1 MAISSSTDVGVE
13 HRECGTSLPGSSLEG
28 GPDPISPPAE
38 AARESRSWLWYLAI
52 GGTAACISALT
63 PPAEPIKD
71 VILVG
76 GSLALVGA
84 FIVAFSTHFA
94 GRPAPWIVLACGQVA
109 FLIGNTTL
117 LIARVQGATLPFP
130 SFADL
135 FFLAAYP
142 CFAVAMVLFLR
153 EGKPLRNRGV
163 LIDAAIITIGA
174 GSLIWVVSV
183 VPLVHLTGVT
193 VTERVWSIAYP
204 AMDLLLLAVGVWI
217 LVDRGTHTP
226 SARMLIA
233 SFAGLLIGDIWYGRE
248 LLQGTFQPGGLIYGI
263 WIASFIS
270 MGAAV
275 LHPSA
280 RRPFPHR
287 ARDHGVPGRAQIL
300 FLMLG
305 ALLVP
310 ATAAIHMVSDPGL
323 DTDVVGLVALSSFV
337 FLLVWVRVNGIFQD
351 LDRARRL
358 LRARAEATAALA
370 AFDSV
375 DQAVPKVLEALS
387 QNLGWSFGEIWWL
400 DRSDGRLHFGGSWTA
415 PGARPLEP
423 LRSRS
428 SFSFAP
434 GEGLPGKV
442 LATRGPIWVPEL
454 SSGTS
459 FVRKEE
465 AAQAGLRSGF
475 GVPILMDDE
484 AIGVIDLFGS
494 KGGRAPGEDI
504 FDVASSVA
512 SQTGAFVRRVN
523 DAQANRR
530 LAAIVE
536 SSNDAVIGETLD
548 AVVTSWNLAAER
560 MYGWTA
566 EEMVGGPV
574 GRMVPADRVAELS
587 QIFEGLVSGRG
598 VKHLQTLRTRKDG
611 TQVAVSLT
619 VSPVRDER
627 GTIVGASSIA
637 RDISE
642 QKIAEEVIRRSVDRL
657 EGLVTIDRAILGARS
672 TSELANDALRRLRR
686 IANADRASL
695 LEFDVEGGVATYL
708 AVDPPGVEPDGGTA
722 VPLDQL
728 LPMPV
733 FQEERVRSFPDL
745 RAAGSRSAVGDGLV
759 EQGLRSTATASLVTE
774 EGVIGVVALSWS
786 QVGGSSLMDTDV
798 LRETA
803 DQLAIAIRQARL
815 ADAAAQHAIELEETV
830 ERLRQLDE
838 QRQRLFSRL
847 VDAQEEERRRIAA
860 DIHDDPVQSMTAV
873 LLRLGTLR
881 LDHPELDGDGQ
892 LAEVMDTVGHAIEDL
907 RGLMFD
913 LRPYVLDRDGLVAA
927 LDLFLSTRVA
937 PYVEA
942 TCELVDRLPSE
953 PPQAIRVAL
962 FRIAQEALTNVRKH
976 AGGTRIDV
984 VVEQRDQGYA
994 LSVSDDGSGF
1004 DRAAMPDSPEGHFGL
1019 TSMRERADS
1028 AGGWCRIE
1036 SVEGRGTTVVAWV
1049 PEGRP
1054 A

>member
-1 MAISSSTDVGVE
+1 MAIWSPTDVGVD
-13 HRECGTSLPGSSLEG
+13 HRERGTSPPASSLER
-28 GPDPISPPAE
+28 DPVRRPIE
-38 AARESRSWLWYLAI
+38 AATQSRSWFWYLAI
-52 GGTAACISALT
+52 GEAVACISALT
-63 PPAEPIKD
+63 PPAQPIKD
-71 VILVG
+71 FILVG

-84 FIVAFSTHFA
+84 FIVAFGSRFA
-94 GRPAPWIVLACGQVA
+94 GRPAPWIVLACGQAA
-109 FLIGNTTL
+109 FLIGNTIS

-153 EGKPLRNRGV
+153 DRRPVRDRGV
-163 LIDAAIITIGA
+163 LIDAAIITVGG

-183 VPLVHLTGVT
+183 VPLVHLTGVS
-193 VTERVWSIAYP
+193 VMERVWSIAYP
-204 AMDLLLLAVGVWI
+204 AMDLLLLAVGIWI
-217 LVDRGTHTP
+217 LVDRGTRTP

-248 LLQGTFQPGGLIYGI
+248 LLQGTFQPGGPIDAI

-270 MGAAV
+270 VGAAV

-280 RRPFPHR
+280 RRPFPYR
-287 ARDHGVPGRAQIL
+287 GRDHSVPGRAQIL

-310 ATAAIHMVSDPGL
+310 ATAAIHMVADPGL
-323 DTDVVGLVALSSFV
+323 DIDVVGLVVLSGMV
-337 FLLVWVRVNGIFQD
+337 FLLVSMRVNGIFHD

-370 AFDSV
+370 GSDSV
-375 DQAVPKVLEALS
+375 DQAVPKILEALS
-387 QNLGWSFGEIWWL
+387 RNLGWSFGEIWWL
-400 DRSDGRLHFGGSWTA
+400 HRSDGRLHFGGSWTA
-415 PGARPLEP
+415 PGARPFEP
-423 LRSRS
+423 LPSRS
-428 SFSFAP
+428 SFSFGP

-442 LATRGPIWVPEL
+442 LATRGPVWVPEL
-454 SSGTS
+454 SSSTS
-459 FVRKEE
+459 FVRTE
-465 AAQAGLRSGF
+465 AAAEAGLRFGF
-475 GVPILMDDE
+475 GVPILQDDE
-484 AIGVIDLFGS
+484 AIGVINLFGS
-494 KGGRAPGEDI
+494 KGGRTPGEDI
-504 FDVASSVA
+504 FDVASSVG

-536 SSNDAVIGETLD
+536 SSSDAVIGETLE
-548 AVVTSWNLAAER
+548 AVVTSWNLAAEG

-566 EEMVGGPV
+566 EEMMGEPV
-574 GRMVPADRVAELS
+574 GRLVPADRVEELA
-587 QIFEGLVSGRG
+587 QIFKGLASGRG
-598 VKHLQTLRTRKDG
+598 VKHLETHRIRRDG

-642 QKIAEEVIRRSVDRL
+642 QKIAEQVIRRSVDRL
-657 EGLVTIDRAILGARS
+657 EGLIAIDRAILGARS

-686 IANADRASL
+686 IASADRASL
-695 LEFDVEGGVATYL
+695 LEFDVEEGVATYL
-708 AVDPPGVEPDGGTA
+708 AVDPPGIEPRVGTV
-722 VPLDQL
+722 VPLDRF
-728 LPMPV
+728 LPMMV
-733 FQEERVRSFPDL
+733 IQEERVRSFPDL
-745 RAAGSRSAVGDGLV
+745 QAPEVRSVVGDSLV
-759 EQGLRSTATASLVTE
+759 KQGLRSSASASLVTD
-774 EGVIGVVALSWS
+774 EGLIGLVALSWRE
-786 QVGGSSLMDTDV
+786 VGGSSLMDADV

-815 ADAAAQHAIELEETV
+815 AEVASEHAIELEETI
-830 ERLRQLDE
+830 ERLRQLDG

-860 DIHDDPVQSMTAV
+860 EIHDDPIQSMTAV

-913 LRPYVLDRDGLVAA
+913 LRPYVLDRDGLVPA
-927 LDLFLSTRVA
+927 LELFLSTRVA
-937 PYVEA
+937 PYVDA

-953 PPQAIRVAL
+953 PPEAIRVVL
-962 FRIAQEALTNVRKH
+962 FRIAQEALTNIRKH
-976 AGGTRIDV
+976 AGGTRVDV
-984 VVEQRDQGYA
+984 VVERRDDGYA
-994 LSVSDDGSGF
+994 LSISDDGVGF
-1004 DRAAMPDSPEGHFGL
+1004 DRAATPDSPEGHFGL
-1019 TSMRERADS
+1019 TSMRERADG

-1036 SVEGRGTTVVAWV
+1036 SAVGQGTTVAAWV
-1049 PEGRP
+1049 PEGGRS
-1054 A
+1054 

>member
-1 MAISSSTDVGVE
+1 MAISSSTDVGADP
-13 HRECGTSLPGSSLEG
+13 RERGTSPASSLQG
-28 GPDPISPPAE
+28 DPISPPGETAPK
-38 AARESRSWLWYLAI
+38 SRSWLWYLAI
-52 GGTAACISALT
+52 GETIACISALT
-63 PPAEPIKD
+63 PPAEPLKD
-71 VILVG
+71 LILVG

-84 FIVAFSTHFA
+84 FIVAFSSRFA
-94 GRPAPWIVLACGQVA
+94 GRPAPWIILACGQVA
-109 FLIGNTTL
+109 FLVGNVIL
-117 LIARVQGATLPFP
+117 LIARVRGATLPFP

-153 EGKPLRNRGV
+153 DGKPLRDRGV
-163 LIDAAIITIGA
+163 LIDATIITIGA
-174 GSLIWVVSV
+174 GSLIWVISV

-193 VTERVWSIAYP
+193 DVERAWSIAYP

-217 LVDRGTHTP
+217 LIDRGTRTP

-248 LLQGTFQPGGLIYGI
+248 LVHGTFQPGGLIYAI

-287 ARDHGVPGRAQIL
+287 PRDQGVPGRAQIL
-300 FLMLG
+300 LLMLG

-310 ATAAIHMVSDPGL
+310 ATAAIHIVDDPGM
-323 DTDVVGLVALSSFV
+323 DIDVVGLIALSGIV
-337 FLLVWVRVNGIFQD
+337 FLLVSMRVNGIFHD

-370 AFDSV
+370 GSDSV

-387 QNLGWSFGEIWWL
+387 RNLGWSFGEIWWL

-423 LRSRS
+423 LPSRS
-428 SFSFAP
+428 SFSFAS

-442 LATRGPIWVPEL
+442 LATRGPVWVPEL
-454 SSGTS
+454 SSDAS
-459 FVRKEE
+459 FVRKE
-465 AAQAGLRSGF
+465 AATEAGLRFGF
-475 GVPILMDDE
+475 GVPIQLDGE
-484 AIGVIDLFGS
+484 AIGVIALFGS
-494 KGGRAPGEDI
+494 ESRRAPSEDVL
-504 FDVASSVA
+504 DVASSVG
-512 SQTGAFVRRVN
+512 SQTGAFVRRAN

-536 SSNDAVIGETLD
+536 SSNDAVIGETL
-548 AVVTSWNLAAER
+548 ASVVTSWNLAAER

-566 EEMVGGPV
+566 EEMVGNSV
-574 GRMVPADRVAELS
+574 SRLVPEDRVDELA
-587 QIFEGLVSGRG
+587 QIFEILASGRG
-598 VKHLQTLRTRKDG
+598 VKHLETLRLRKDG

-642 QKIAEEVIRRSVDRL
+642 QKIAEQVIRRSVDRL
-657 EGLVTIDRAILGARS
+657 EGLVAIDRAILGARS

-686 IANADRASL
+686 IASADRASL
-695 LEFDVEGGVATYL
+695 LEFDVEAGAATYL
-708 AVDPPGVEPDGGTA
+708 AVDPPGIEPRVGTV
-722 VPLDQL
+722 VPLDRFI
-728 LPMPV
+728 PMMV
-733 FQEERVRSFPDL
+733 IQEERVRSFPDL
-745 RAAGSRSAVGDGLV
+745 QAPDVRSDVGDSLV
-759 EQGLRSTATASLVTE
+759 EQGLRSAASASLVTD
-774 EGVIGVVALSWS
+774 EGVIGLVALSWRE
-786 QVGGSSLMDTDV
+786 VGGSSLMDADV

-815 ADAAAQHAIELEETV
+815 AEVASQHAIELEETI

-847 VDAQEEERRRIAA
+847 VDAQEEERGRIAGE
-860 DIHDDPVQSMTAV
+860 IHDDPIQSMTAV

-881 LDHPELDGDGQ
+881 LDHPELDGEGQ
-892 LAEVMDTVGHAIEDL
+892 LVDVMDTVGRAIEDL

-913 LRPYVLDRDGLVAA
+913 LRPYVLDRDGLVPA
-927 LDLFLSTRVA
+927 LDLYLTTRVA

-953 PPQAIRVAL
+953 PPEAIRVVL
-962 FRIAQEALTNVRKH
+962 FRIAQEALTNIRKH
-976 AGGTRIDV
+976 AADGTRIDV
-984 VVEQRDQGYA
+984 VIEQRDHGYA
-994 LSVSDDGSGF
+994 LTVSDDGVGF
-1004 DRAAMPDSPEGHFGL
+1004 DRAGTPDSPEGHFGL
-1019 TSMRERADS
+1019 TSMRERADG

-1036 SVEGRGTTVVAWV
+1036 SAEGRGTTVEAWV
-1049 PEGRP
+1049 PEGRRT
-1054 A
+1054 